1 MNQVKNH
8 RVVVTRPGGPEVL
21 ECVEEDLPEPGPEE
35 AARARELLERG
46 GPAGKVVL
54 TAAS

>member
-46 GPAGKVVL
+46 GHAGKVVL